1 MSVYRGISGQ
11 YLDASR
17 HAEMKDEGS
26 ALESDNQIF
35 RAPFERQNTSPGQ
48 LGGHLGG
55 HRPAQVRI
63 SNLNAL
69 NRPSEDVAAQSPA
82 GGFDLR

>member
-35 RAPFERQNTSPGQ
+35 RAPFE
-48 LGGHLGG
+48 
-55 HRPAQVRI
+55 
-63 SNLNAL
+63 
-69 NRPSEDVAAQSPA
+69 
-82 GGFDLR
+82 